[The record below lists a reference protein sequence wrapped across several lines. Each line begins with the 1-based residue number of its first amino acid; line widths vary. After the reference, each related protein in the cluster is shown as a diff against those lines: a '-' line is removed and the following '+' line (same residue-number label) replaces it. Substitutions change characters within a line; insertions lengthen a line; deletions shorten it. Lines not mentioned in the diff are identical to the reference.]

1 MTSDQDHTNLE
12 PVDIVLSLA
21 YITAL
26 VVLIGWVVTLLL

>member
-1 MTSDQDHTNLE
+1 MTYDQDNRIME
-12 PVDIVLSLA
+12 PVDIVLGLA

>member
-1 MTSDQDHTNLE
+1 MTYDQDHPNLE